1 MAPLF
6 RDRDA
11 NHAFRYLQTQENHYV
26 ILSEMIHQ
34 NDDPSLR
41 YATFKVQAGDPRP
54 KAGALGTGC
63 CELGPSW
70 YRAGGSHLLSL

>member
-1 MAPLF
+1 M
-6 RDRDA
+6 
-11 NHAFRYLQTQENHYV
+11 

-41 YATFKVQAGDPRP
+41 YATFKVQAGGPRP